1 MQHASPCFR
10 RHVRRYC
17 LLLEEQE
24 VEEAVSLME
33 AQQIRRLPILNR
45 DNRLVGIVILGDIA
59 VHVRDTELSR
69 ETLEAISE
77 PSEPKR

>member
-33 AQQIRRLPILNR
+33 AQQIRRLPIS
-45 DNRLVGIVILGDIA
+45 VGRHRHPGRYP